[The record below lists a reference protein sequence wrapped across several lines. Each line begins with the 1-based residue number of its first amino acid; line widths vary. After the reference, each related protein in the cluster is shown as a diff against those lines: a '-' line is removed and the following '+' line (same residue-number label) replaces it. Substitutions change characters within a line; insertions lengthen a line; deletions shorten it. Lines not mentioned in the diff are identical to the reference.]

1 MKGITELN
9 IKYIFLFVIIRK
21 TEEEIVSIPLNIR
34 EVENLYAIEEE
45 AYINKICT
53 VFDLTWQGMSLGE
66 KAISV
71 AVDIF
76 TGVKKPEITT
86 DIFQD
91 IQMQVRWD
99 LFFKFLYLSNILGRE
114 Y

>member
-1 MKGITELN
+1 MKGITKLN
-9 IKYIFLFVIIRK
+9 IKYIYLFIIIRK

-53 VFDLTWQGMSLGE
+53 VFDLTWKGMSLGE

-76 TGVKKPEITT
+76 KGVEKPQMTT

-99 LFFKFLYLSNILGRE
+99 LFFKFLFLSKI
-114 Y
+114 